1 MENDRARFHILRFLI
16 SIIFDFFKIRFL
28 KMKSSDLESISIFF
42 ASSFWLLRFQ
52 WRSQGMERE
61 PLASI
66 FWQENGN
73 PVLRFYIWWLLQGC
87 LKNHGSRILKIVFV
101 EMKLQHETCEEVAM
115 VLFSQ
120 NYQLKFNWNSSIEI
134 HHYVTSVRVALHMSQ
149 FGQYV

>member
-28 KMKSSDLESISIFF
+28 KMVLSDLESISKFS

-87 LKNHGSRILKIVFV
+87 LKNHGSRILKIDVFDIFSPV
-101 EMKLQHETCEEVAM
+101 TFCRVLDRKLDRNDT
-115 VLFSQ
+115 L
-120 NYQLKFNWNSSIEI
+120 NSFQFPW
-134 HHYVTSVRVALHMSQ
+134 VKKLCVSVQ
-149 FGQYV
+149 FRCFRSVNLR

>member
-28 KMKSSDLESISIFF
+28 KMVLSDLESISKFF

-87 LKNHGSRILKIVFV
+87 LKNHGSRILKIDVFDIFSPV
-101 EMKLQHETCEEVAM
+101 TFCRVLDRKLDRNDT
-115 VLFSQ
+115 L
-120 NYQLKFNWNSSIEI
+120 NSCQFPW
-134 HHYVTSVRVALHMSQ
+134 VKKLCVSVQ
-149 FGQYV
+149 FRCFRSVNLR